1 VLQIEGG
8 GDTNEGQGFRLWK
21 LRIGLPRFWMLPL
34 FGLVW
39 FGLVWNGD
47 LILATN
53 NFYLLQLA
61 MTSTMANNN
70 RVCS

>member
-21 LRIGLPRFWMLPL
+21 LRIGLP
-34 FGLVW
+34 W

-53 NFYLLQLA
+53 NFYLLF
-61 MTSTMANNN
+61 
-70 RVCS
+70 RKF